1 MAGMDKESLKVL
13 KECAELQIKK
23 SNDYQND
30 KSRIKQAD
38 YYPNGAQT
46 ILDIMTGKVNR
57 MHSVLDAMKDDEQY
71 VENFESLH
79 DSAVDLINYAAF
91 FAAYLDHDI
100 DGQDPSRD
108 IFNRVKP
115 NYDDIE
121 RS

>member
-1 MAGMDKESLKVL
+1 MKPLEILKTA
-13 KECAELQIKK
+13 AELIAKK
-23 SNDYQND
+23 GNDYQNP

-38 YYPNGAQT
+38 YYPNGVQT

-57 MHSVLDAMKDDEQY
+57 MHSVLDAMKNDDQY

-100 DGQDPSRD
+100 DGQCQTRD
-108 IFNRVKP
+108 IFNQVSGDFDEEEFNNAR
-115 NYDDIE
+115 
-121 RS
+121 

>member
-1 MAGMDKESLKVL
+1 MKPIQILKNAADLIVS
-13 KECAELQIKK
+13 KG
-23 SNDYQND
+23 NDYQNP

-57 MHSVLDAMKDDEQY
+57 MHSVLDAMRDDEQY

-91 FAAYLDHDI
+91 FAAYLDYDI

-108 IFNRVKP
+108 IFNRIK
-115 NYDDIE
+115 DIE
-121 RS
+121 SERS

>member
-1 MAGMDKESLKVL
+1 MKPLNILKNAADL
-13 KECAELQIKK
+13 IIKK
-23 SNDYQND
+23 GNDYQNP

-57 MHSVLDAMKDDEQY
+57 MHSVLDAMKEDKEY

-100 DGQDPSRD
+100 DGQTTDRD
-108 IFNRVKP
+108 IFNRVKD
-115 NYDDIE
+115 NDSE
-121 RS
+121 S